1 MQHTRRHAI
10 AAAMSLAAACASG
23 LAWADSYPIKP
34 ITLVVAYPAGG
45 DTDAL
50 ARLFAEKLA
59 TRLGQP
65 VVVDNRPGA
74 SGIIGSAYV
83 SKAAPDG
90 YTLLLAPS
98 TFSIAQLVLKT
109 NGSSGYDVL
118 NGFTP
123 VVQTGSQPL
132 FLVAGGGSGLA
143 SVKDVVAAAKGGKTL
158 SYASPGSGSPM
169 HILGEMFA
177 RASGASLAHVPY
189 KGVAP
194 AVNDVLGGHVPVTFI
209 TLGPVAPYFANG
221 KLRPLAVASA
231 QRSPLAPD
239 VPTLAEL
246 GFKDVEVTAWNGL
259 WGPRNLPA
267 ETVKTLNGHFNE
279 ILRMPDIVARMAV
292 LGTTPVGGEAAVLGK
307 TNAADYTRFGK
318 VIKELGIQ
326 AD

>member
-1 MQHTRRHAI
+1 
-10 AAAMSLAAACASG
+10 MSLAAACSWG
-23 LAWADSYPIKP
+23 LAWADSYPAKP

-59 TRLGQP
+59 TRVGQP

-74 SGIIGSAYV
+74 SGIIGSAFV

-123 VVQTGSQPL
+123 IVQTGSLPL
-132 FLVAGGGSGLA
+132 FVVAGGGSNLA
-143 SVKDVVAAAKGGKTL
+143 TLKDTVAAAKDGKTL

-169 HILGEMFA
+169 HILGEMLA
-177 RASGASLAHVPY
+177 RASGASLSHVPY

-194 AVNDVLGGHVPVTFI
+194 AVNDVLGGHVPLTVI
-209 TLGPVAPYFANG
+209 TLGPVAPYFANT

-231 QRSPLAPD
+231 QRSPLAPN
-239 VPTLAEL
+239 VPTLAEQ
-246 GFKDVEVTAWNGL
+246 GYGGVEVTAWNGL
-259 WGPRNLPA
+259 WGPRNLSP
-267 ETVKTLNGHFNE
+267 EIVKTLNGHFNE
-279 ILRMPDIVARMAV
+279 ILKMPDIVARMAV
-292 LGTTPVGGEAAVLGK
+292 LGTTPVGGSADVLGK
-307 TNAADYTRFGK
+307 TNAADYARFGK